1 MIVKGRLMRK
11 KVFSLLLLTFFLL
24 SVVLGCSNKHNET
37 NTGKLEKPTAV
48 ETAQP
53 KEEQNTSESTLTY
66 TNLNSELSIN
76 EVKSSLTASGIRSE
90 YTDRVMAWV
99 TDYNTCMKN
108 CDEFSLIGDFTT
120 VSANA
125 IDYGDYSK
133 ISREWFRKN
142 HRNYHDVLCRIVAFE
157 LNQDN
162 ITTKK
167 IVKKDD
173 FDCWDENK
181 SWLYTDGDILFGR
194 EATEEDN
201 GCVPFPLI
209 SLKDE
214 VIAKYFTV
222 FNPIFTDKKCN
233 EDEILQ
239 AINEKWTEYGIEF
252 KENPYSL
259 ITFWTQADNE
269 IAVSHAGTLI
279 ETEHGYLFFEKT
291 NPEEPYA
298 ATKFTTIDDLKSYLF
313 EKLNLEY
320 SKDGSEVGK
329 YIILKNDKRI

>member
-66 TNLNSELSIN
+66 TNLNSELSMN

-142 HRNYHDVLCRIVAFE
+142 HRNYHDILCRTAAFE
-157 LNQDN
+157 LNQEN
-162 ITTKK
+162 IETKK
-167 IVKKDD
+167 LLKKSE
-173 FDCWDENK
+173 FDCWDEDK

-194 EATEEDN
+194 KPSEEDS
-201 GCVPFPLI
+201 GCVPFPLL
-209 SLKDE
+209 SWSDE
-214 VIAKYFTV
+214 VVAKYFTV
-222 FNPIFTDKKCN
+222 FNPVFVNKKCN
-233 EDEILQ
+233 ENEMLQ
-239 AINEKWTEYGIEF
+239 AINNRWDEYEVSF
-252 KENPYSL
+252 KENGYSL
-259 ITFWTQADNE
+259 ITFWTQVEDE
-269 IAVSHAGTLI
+269 IAVSHAGTLV
-279 ETEHGYLFFEKT
+279 ETEYGFLFFEKT

-298 ATKFTTIDDLKSYLF
+298 ATKFLTTDALKSYLY
-313 EKLNLEY
+313 EKIKLEC
-320 SKDGSEVGK
+320 SKDDSEVGN
-329 YIILKNDKRI
+329 YIILKNNKRI